1 MIVEGGGRCYK
12 SAQHLGFCSVFS
24 AFISMRFKD
33 HSVFGFLQDS
43 STAIRHGSLD
53 LGFGRSCAIWSNHQ
67 DHVTYDELH
76 GHAFSMYV
84 REGEDVWRVDQKPV
98 RGWPGA
104 VCIFPQGQSSEW
116 EVNGPLTMMHLY
128 LPDEELRRCYS
139 EMMDR
144 DGRQIALA
152 DVTYAKPEGLIVPFS
167 RLFGETCAGNALG
180 AEEAMVDLIAEVLSQ
195 KRFHGEQVKAIR
207 GGLSMPVKRKL
218 TDFIEDNLDEAIRLR
233 DLANI
238 ADLSE
243 FHLQRSF
250 KQTCGVSPSLFVAHR
265 RVEQA
270 KMLMRAGEPLV
281 QVADACGFSSQSH
294 FTRSF
299 KAGTGMTPTA
309 FRKAVV

>member
-1 MIVEGGGRCYK
+1 
-12 SAQHLGFCSVFS
+12 
-24 AFISMRFKD
+24 MRSKD

-53 LGFGRSCAIWSNHQ
+53 LGFGRSCAIWSNRE
-67 DHVTYDELH
+67 DHVNYDELQ

-84 REGEDVWRVDQKPV
+84 RNGQDVWRVDQKPV

-128 LPDEELRRCYS
+128 LPDQELRRCYS

-144 DGRQIALA
+144 DGRQIELA

-167 RLFGETCAGNALG
+167 RLFGETCAGNAMG
-180 AEEAMVDLIAEVLSQ
+180 AEEAMVELIAEVLLQ
-195 KRFHGEQVKAIR
+195 KRFHGEQVKPIR

-218 TDFIEDNLDEAIRLR
+218 TDFIEDHLDKTIRLR
-233 DLANI
+233 DLAVI
-238 ADLSE
+238 AELSE

-265 RVEQA
+265 RVERA
-270 KMLMRAGEPLV
+270 KSLMRAGEPLA

-294 FTRSF
+294 LTRSF
-299 KAGTGMTPTA
+299 KAGTGVTPA
-309 FRKAVV
+309 SFRKAVA